1 MEGPKKKG
9 QKAPRDYVQS
19 DLPGMPFFRD
29 TPAGASGMLL
39 RTAADVFSRWY
50 SALNG
55 AVEREKERQRDYR
68 KEHGYKAGAKVSPM
82 PLSPSDS
89 EESVAK
95 ASESVIRAMFGDS
108 VADYARDKFLN
119 AISTGDKRSFK
130 IRLLML
136 KARDSLKGLM
146 HDEFSRYV
154 DIYISD
160 AESAAGCKE
169 SPHGPRRLSR
179 AEKAKKQRRESY
191 EKACAFD
198 LFSYVES
205 EAKHQ
210 PDIQDID
217 ASVEADPHGDSNF
230 KILKTPILEEQRNS
244 PKPVDAGP
252 KAPIAKKDE
261 GYGNDPKSVTVTH
274 NSVTVTHN
282 TGVVSPEPTAAK
294 RKYERASEILEDVK
308 SGRITMYGS
317 PSDIVSDMRSG
328 VLSPSEAMM
337 FLSAYGKMADQKKSG
352 RSRKRKVRDVEIPS
366 DDDLDRDERGF
377 SDGYEQEEEEV
388 EADEG
393 RCQEDGWSQEDDW

>member
-1 MEGPKKKG
+1 MEVPRKKG
-9 QKAPRDYVQS
+9 KKAVHDYVQS

-39 RTAADVFSRWY
+39 RTSADVFSRWY

-55 AVEREKERQRDYR
+55 AVEREKARQREYR

-82 PLSPSDS
+82 PLAPSDS

-146 HDEFSRYV
+146 HEEFSRYV

-179 AEKAKKQRRESY
+179 AEKAKKQRKEEY

-198 LFSYVES
+198 LFSYVENES
-205 EAKHQ
+205 KQQ
-210 PDIQDID
+210 PYIQDID
-217 ASVEADPHGDSNF
+217 ASVEAEPHEDSNF
-230 KILKTPILEEQRNS
+230 KILKTPILEKQRNS
-244 PKPVDAGP
+244 PKPVDSGP
-252 KAPIAKKDE
+252 KALIAKKDE
-261 GYGNDPKSVTVTH
+261 GYGNAPHSVTVTH
-274 NSVTVTHN
+274 DKPAEVRPGPYSVDRRYNKV
-282 TGVVSPEPTAAK
+282 
-294 RKYERASEILEDVK
+294 SEIINDVK
-308 SGRITMYGS
+308 AGIITMYES

-328 VLSPSEAMM
+328 VISPSEAMM
-337 FLSAYGKMADQKKSG
+337 FLSAYGQLSDQKKSG
-352 RSRKRKVRDVEIPS
+352 GGRKRKAKDVYIPS
-366 DDDLDRDERGF
+366 DEDLDRDERGF
-377 SDGYEQEEEEV
+377 SDGYEEVEEEDD
-388 EADEG
+388 EAEEG
-393 RCQEDGWSQEDDW
+393 RSQEDDWNQEDGW